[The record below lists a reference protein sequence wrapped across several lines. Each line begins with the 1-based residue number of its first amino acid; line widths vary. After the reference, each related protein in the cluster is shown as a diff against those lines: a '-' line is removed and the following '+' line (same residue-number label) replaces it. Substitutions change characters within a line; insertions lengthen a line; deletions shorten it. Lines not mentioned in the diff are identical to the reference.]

1 MRRARPLAYGA
12 SLLALATTLYA
23 GIAAQAGGGQTTA
36 TTPAPVGTALV
47 VGRTVDGDSGT
58 PLSGVAVGL
67 TVAAASGPSAAAG
80 RAAGDAELPMD
91 GNRNVFELSDQDGW
105 FAFRDL
111 PAGDVTL
118 RTGLPGYTGGGYN
131 QRRPDGTGQPLSL
144 TDGQRV
150 GNVTLRLWKNASIT
164 GTVTDEAGEPVVGAF
179 VRVLSRTVV
188 GGRVAVQMSG
198 FGRSTDDRGVYRAYG
213 LPPGDYVLCVAQTTT
228 TIPKATVTAAIEQ
241 RNQQTSGLPA
251 PIFFGGGGGF
261 PPGRLDGSG
270 QQVGDLL
277 MQLQSQ
283 GVPPP
288 SSEGGPLYVYPTVFY
303 LGVTTSARATAL
315 TLKSGDERTS
325 VDFHLTPVPTFR
337 VSGLIAGPDG
347 PAGSIALHLVTAD
360 PDMVSLMDTAPD
372 DVAAAVAAPDGR
384 FTLLGV
390 PRGQYVLQAMR
401 APRQAAAV
409 DSSGNITINANTP
422 ETTLWASVP
431 VSVGDADVSSVSLA
445 LQPGLTVT
453 GRLVFAGAS
462 PPPTPDQLQQQR
474 PGVRLQPLHTA
485 GGRAGG
491 PGFPNLMQSTAADG
505 SFTLKGYIP
514 GPYSLIPPRWPAL
527 KWIVKSIAVADADVS
542 DLPIVIGA
550 SDVANVAV
558 AYTDQPA
565 HLTGTVRDLSGH
577 PDPNTLVVLFPP
589 DNKAWGWPN
598 GLHTR
603 STTVSPT
610 GTFSITTLTPGTY
623 RIAAIADDWQTGWQ
637 DPAFLAR
644 LVPFATTLEIRD
656 GESRTLDLKTAEIR

>member
-1 MRRARPLAYGA
+1 MHRARLIAYGA
-12 SLLALATTLYA
+12 SLVALTIALRA
-23 GIAAQAGGGQTTA
+23 GSASQVGGGQATA
-36 TTPAPVGTALV
+36 TAPAPVGTGLI

-58 PLSGVAVGL
+58 PLSGVAVVL
-67 TVAAASGPSAAAG
+67 TTAATAAPSAAVG
-80 RAAGDAELPMD
+80 RSSGDAELPMD
-91 GNRNVFELSDQDGW
+91 GNKNVFELSDADGW

-131 QRRPDGTGQPLSL
+131 QRRADGSGQPLPL
-144 TDGQRV
+144 ADGQRV

-164 GTVTDEAGEPVVGAF
+164 GTVTDETGEPVVGAF
-179 VRVLSRTVV
+179 VRVLKRSIV

-198 FGRSTDDRGVYRAYG
+198 LGRPTDDRGVYRAFG

-228 TIPKATVTAAIEQ
+228 TIPQATVTAAIQQ
-241 RNQQTSGLPA
+241 RNQQTSGPA
-251 PIFFGGGGGF
+251 PVGPILLGGGF

-270 QQVGDLL
+270 QQLGDLL

-288 SSEGGPLYVYPTVFY
+288 ASDGGPVYVYQTVFY
-303 LGVTTSARATAL
+303 QGVTSSARATAL

-337 VSGLIAGPDG
+337 VSGLVAGPDG
-347 PAGSIALHLVTAD
+347 PPGSIALHLVTAD
-360 PDMVSLMDTAPD
+360 PDMVSVMDTAPD
-372 DVAAAVAAPDGR
+372 DVATAVATPDGR
-384 FTLLGV
+384 FTFLGV

-401 APRQAAAV
+401 SPRQTANV
-409 DSSGNITINANTP
+409 DSSGNITINPNAT

-431 VSVGDADVSSVSLA
+431 VSVADSDVSNVSLA

-474 PGVRLQPLHTA
+474 PGVRLQPLQTA

-491 PGFPNLMQSTAADG
+491 PAFPNLAQLTSADG
-505 SFTLKGYIP
+505 TFTLRGYIP

-527 KWIVKSIAVADADVS
+527 KWIVRSVAVADADVS

-558 AYTDQPA
+558 TYTDQPA
-565 HLTGTVRDLSGH
+565 HLTGTVRDVSGH

-623 RIAAIADDWQTGWQ
+623 RIAAVSDDWQTGWQ

-644 LVPFATTLEIRD
+644 LSPLATTLEIRD
-656 GESRTLDLKTAEIR
+656 GESRTLDLKTADIK